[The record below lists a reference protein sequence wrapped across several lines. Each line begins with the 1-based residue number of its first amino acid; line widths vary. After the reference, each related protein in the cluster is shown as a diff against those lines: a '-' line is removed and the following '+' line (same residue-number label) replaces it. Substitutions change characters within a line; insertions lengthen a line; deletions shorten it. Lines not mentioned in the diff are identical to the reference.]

1 MNTANFMTILRILA
15 IPVFIGVYYADF
27 RGHYLVSSLI
37 FILACITDWLDGYLA
52 RKLDQC
58 TPFGAFLDPVA
69 DKILVTVALVML
81 AANFASPW
89 FVIPAAIMVAREV
102 LISALREW
110 MAEQNKRN
118 LVAVGWLGKVKT
130 TVQMIAIIVLLASD
144 PQGPVWFW
152 GTGYVLIYTAAFLT
166 LWSMI
171 SYLRSAWSVLGA
183 ELK

>member
-1 MNTANFMTILRILA
+1 
-15 IPVFIGVYYADF
+15 
-27 RGHYLVSSLI
+27 
-37 FILACITDWLDGYLA
+37 
-52 RKLDQC
+52 
-58 TPFGAFLDPVA
+58 
-69 DKILVTVALVML
+69 ML

-130 TVQMIAIIVLLASD
+130 TIQMIAIIVLLASD
-144 PQGPVWFW
+144 PQGSVWFW
-152 GTGYVLIYTAAFLT
+152 GTGYMLIYGAAFLT

-171 SYLRSAWSVLGA
+171 SYLKSAWSVLGA